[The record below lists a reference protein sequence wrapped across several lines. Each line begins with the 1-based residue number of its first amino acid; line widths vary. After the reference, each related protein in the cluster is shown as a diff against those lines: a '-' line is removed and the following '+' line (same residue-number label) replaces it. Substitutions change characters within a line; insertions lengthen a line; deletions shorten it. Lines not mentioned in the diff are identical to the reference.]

1 MLKKALSSLSVLAV
15 TIGLLAAPAGGAQA
29 ATPIS
34 SANSTILGPNVYV
47 FDPTMAS
54 GDIQNAA
61 NGVFSAQESSQ
72 FGSQRYALLF
82 KPGSYSNTVRVG
94 FYTQV
99 AGLGQNPDDVTV
111 NGGVNADAQ
120 WDNAN
125 STLNFWRSIENIS
138 VNPTSSSAHVSS
150 GTAQWAVSQAAP
162 MRRVHIKGNLFLF
175 DFDNN
180 WNAGWASGGFNADT
194 MVDGKITP
202 ASQQQWI
209 SRNSKYGSWA
219 NGVWNMVFVG
229 DQTPPSGGFPNPPY
243 TVVNQTP
250 VMREKPYLYTDNSG
264 SFNVFV
270 PSLQTNTQGV
280 SWAGGATP
288 GTAIPISQ
296 FYIAQ
301 PGVSAATLNS
311 QLSQGKHLIFTPG
324 VYHLSSTIQVTNPN
338 TVVMGLGFAT
348 LIPDNGQPVMSV
360 ADVDGVS
367 VAGLIFDAGANRSP
381 SLLQV
386 GPAGSTSSH
395 AANPTALYDLSFR
408 VGGALN
414 GSADTSLLINSSD
427 VIGDDLW
434 IWRADHG
441 AGAGWS
447 SNTDKNGL
455 VVNGSNVTMYG
466 LFNEHHQEYQ
476 TLWNGNGGRVY
487 FYQSEDPYDVPNQAA
502 WMSHNNSVNGYASY
516 KVADSVTSHEA
527 WGVGVYSFFRDA
539 AVKQNSAIEVP
550 DVQGVNL
557 HHMTTIWLSGM
568 SGSEISHVV
577 NNTGSPVYANS
588 PSDAMRQTVA
598 EFAGS
603 GVPAG
608 DTQPPTAP
616 SGLTATAVSSSE
628 IQLIWNASTDNV
640 GVQEYVVYRN
650 GAPIGTTAGTTYH
663 DTGLTPSTSYSYS
676 VVAKDAAGNASSASN
691 TAAAV
696 TSQSGGALVALD
708 RSGWT
713 LATSP
718 VNSTPASMIDGSLST
733 RWTSGKAQ
741 AAGQSVTVDLGGAQ
755 NFSQIIM
762 DATHYSND
770 YAHGY
775 EIYVSG
781 DGVNWGSAIA
791 SGSGSGAIVTVS
803 FAAQHARYIKIVQTG
818 ADSHWWSISELNVY
832 GDSGAA
838 TQPTALNR
846 AGWTAVTSPVN
857 GTPGN
862 LFDADMSTRWTTGK
876 SMAAG
881 QSIVV
886 DLTAAQSF
894 NRIVMD
900 STGSN
905 NDYARSYEIYVSSDG
920 VNWGSAIASGTG
932 TGPVVTA
939 DFAAQT
945 ARFIKVVQ
953 TGTVSNWWSIREF
966 NVYR

>member
-1 MLKKALSSLSVLAV
+1 MLKKALTSLSTLVV
-15 TIGLLAAPAGGAQA
+15 TVSLLTAPAGVSQA

-34 SANSTILGPNVYV
+34 NANSTIFGPNVYV
-47 FDPTMAS
+47 FDSSMAY
-54 GDIQNAA
+54 GDIQNTA
-61 NGVFSAQESSQ
+61 NSVFSAQESSQ
-72 FGSQRYALLF
+72 FGNQRTALLF

-99 AGLGQNPDDVTV
+99 AGLGQNPDDVTI

-175 DFDNN
+175 DFDNG

-194 MVDGKITP
+194 VVDGKITP

-229 DQTPPSGGFPNPPY
+229 DQTPPSGAFPNPPY
-243 TVVNQTP
+243 TVVDQTP

-264 SFNVFV
+264 NFNVFV
-270 PSLQTNTQGV
+270 PSLQTNKKGV
-280 SWAGGATP
+280 TWATGATP

-311 QLSQGKHLIFTPG
+311 QLSQGKNLIFTPG
-324 VYHLSSTIQVTNPN
+324 IYHLSDTLQVTHAN

-348 LIPDNGQPVMSV
+348 LIPDTGKNVISV

-367 VAGLIFDAGANRSP
+367 IAGLIFDAGANGSP
-381 SLLQV
+381 ALLQV
-386 GPAGSTSSH
+386 GPAGSAASH
-395 AANPTALYDLSFR
+395 ATNPTALYDLSFR
-408 VGGALN
+408 VGGAVN
-414 GSADTSLLINSSD
+414 GKTDTSLLINSND

-455 VVNGSNVTMYG
+455 VVNGGNVTMYG

-487 FYQSEDPYDVPNQAA
+487 FYQSEIPYDVPNQAS
-502 WMSHNNSVNGYASY
+502 WMSKNNTVNGYASY
-516 KVADSVTSHEA
+516 KVADNVTSHEA

-539 AVKQNSAIEVP
+539 AVKLNSAIEVP
-550 DVQGVNL
+550 DVQGVNI

-568 SGSEISHVV
+568 TGSEISHVI

-588 PSDAMRQTVA
+588 PSTAMRQTVS

-603 GVPAG
+603 GTPSG
-608 DTQPPTAP
+608 DTVPPTAP
-616 SGLTATAVSSSE
+616 TGLTATAASSTAV
-628 IQLIWNASTDNV
+628 QLAWSASTDNV
-640 GVQEYVVYRN
+640 GVSQYVIYRN
-650 GAPIGTTAGTTYH
+650 GAPIATTAATSYQ
-663 DTGLTPSTSYSYS
+663 DSGLTPSTSYSYT
-676 VVAKDAAGNASSASN
+676 VVAKDAAGNTSSSSN
-691 TAAAV
+691 TATAV
-696 TSQSGGALVALD
+696 TSSGALTALD
-708 RSGWT
+708 RSNWT
-713 LATSP
+713 LTTSP
-718 VNSTPASMIDGSLST
+718 VNSTPANMIDGSLTT

-741 AAGQSVTVDLGGAQ
+741 AAGQSVTIDMGSAQ
-755 NFSQIIM
+755 NFSQVVM
-762 DATHYSND
+762 DATNSSND
-770 YAHGY
+770 YARGY

-781 DGVNWGSAIA
+781 DGVNWGSAVA
-791 SGSGSGAIVTVS
+791 SGSGSGAVITAN
-803 FAAQHARYIKIVQTG
+803 FAAKTARYIKIVQTG
-818 ADSHWWSISELNVY
+818 TDSHWWSIAELNVY
-832 GDSGAA
+832 GQSGTP
-838 TQPTALNR
+838 TQPTALAR
-846 AGWTAVTSPVN
+846 TGWTAVTNPVN
-857 GTPGN
+857 GTPGY

-876 SMAAG
+876 NMAAG

-886 DLTAAQSF
+886 DMTATRTF
-894 NRIVMD
+894 NRVVMD

-905 NDYARSYEIYVSSDG
+905 NDYARGYEIYVSADG
-920 VNWGSAIASGTG
+920 VNWGSAVASGTG
-932 TGPVVTA
+932 TGPVVAA
-939 DFAAQT
+939 DFTMQS
-945 ARFIKVVQ
+945 ARYLKVVQ
-953 TGTVSNWWSIREF
+953 TGTASNWWSVREL
-966 NVYR
+966 NVYQ